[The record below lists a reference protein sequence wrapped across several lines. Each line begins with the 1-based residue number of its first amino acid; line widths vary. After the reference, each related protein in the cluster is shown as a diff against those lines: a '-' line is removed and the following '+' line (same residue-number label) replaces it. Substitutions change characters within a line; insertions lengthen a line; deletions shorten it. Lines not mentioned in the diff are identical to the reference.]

1 MYYDIIEEFAPRREL
16 MIKTV
21 IRIKNDMVMVFD
33 ENGEE
38 MPRYQGYYNDVKDKI
53 LADAQSGSIFNHWFG
68 YSLKPVVIGSDCW

>member
-1 MYYDIIEEFAPRREL
+1 MYYDIIKEFMPWREY

-21 IRIKNDMVMVFD
+21 IRIKNDMVLVFD

-53 LADAQSGSIFNHWFG
+53 MADVQPGSIFNHWFG
-68 YSLKPVVIGSDCW
+68 YSLKPVVIRRDCW

>member
-1 MYYDIIEEFAPRREL
+1 

-38 MPRYQGYYNDVKDKI
+38 IPRYQGFYNEVKDSI
-53 LADAQSGSIFNHWFG
+53 LADARAGSIFNHWFG
-68 YSLKPVVIGSDCW
+68 YSLKPVIVTPERW

>member
-1 MYYDIIEEFAPRREL
+1 

-38 MPRYQGYYNDVKDKI
+38 MTSYQGYYDDVKDKI
-53 LADAQSGSIFNHWFG
+53 MADVRPGSVFNHWFG
-68 YSLKPVVIGSDCW
+68 YSLKPVVVGLDCW

>member
-1 MYYDIIEEFAPRREL
+1 

-38 MPRYQGYYNDVKDKI
+38 MPCYQGYYNEVKDKI
-53 LADAQSGSIFNHWFG
+53 LANVQPGSIFNHWFG
-68 YSLKPVVIGSDCW
+68 YTLKPMIVVCDTW